1 MSLVSIRGAITVE
14 ENTRESILQATEEML
29 NGIITG
35 NHLAISEIIQIHFTC
50 TKDLDAV
57 YPAVAARK
65 LNITE
70 AALMCM
76 QEMYVVGSLEKCI
89 RCDVLIDMPH
99 LKRQNVK
106 HCYLKKAA
114 GLRPDLVKES

>member
-14 ENTRESILQATEEML
+14 ENTRESILEATEEML
-29 NGIITG
+29 QEIVTG
-35 NHLAISEIIQIHFTC
+35 NELKLSEIIQIHFTA

-65 LNITE
+65 LGITE

-76 QEMYVVGSLEKCI
+76 QEMYVAGSLEKCI
-89 RCDVLIDMPH
+89 RCDVLVDMPH
-99 LKRQNVK
+99 LSRQNIK